1 MGEELIK
8 VLLNDKWLPII
19 FLFKFLCLAQI
30 ITALNAVNN
39 FVHTSQGRPQWRLY
53 FYATLALFM
62 ALSFF
67 FAVQKGIISKVDIQE
82 ALTPLNLTYVIE
94 QANPDLIL
102 LTRTSADF
110 GLGKVPGMDMMVE
123 SLKMELSSISKVPL
137 IEVAR
142 TLG

>member
-1 MGEELIK
+1 MMRILVVGAGRVGAYVLRQLQKNPSLTLITCDPHEE
-8 VLLNDKWLPII
+8 P
-19 FLFKFLCLAQI
+19 
-30 ITALNAVNN
+30 
-39 FVHTSQGRPQWRLY
+39 
-53 FYATLALFM
+53 
-62 ALSFF
+62 